1 MHNSQAMTP
10 SSRQAVGGTPTS
22 SKPHVLAH
30 GIPQPV
36 PSGPSKFICVQVH
49 CGAHCLTITTENYD
63 DHL

>member
-1 MHNSQAMTP
+1 MMHNSQAMTP

-36 PSGPSKFICVQVH
+36 PSGPSKFICVQSALW
-49 CGAHCLTITTENYD
+49 CTLSYYNN
-63 DHL
+63 